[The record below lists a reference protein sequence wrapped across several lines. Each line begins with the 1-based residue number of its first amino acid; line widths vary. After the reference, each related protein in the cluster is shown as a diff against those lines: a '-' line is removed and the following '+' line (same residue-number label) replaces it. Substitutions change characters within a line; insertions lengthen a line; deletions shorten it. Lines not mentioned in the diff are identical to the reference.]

1 MKFSTL
7 TIVSVLTGKQLGRI
21 DDVYKILD
29 FMTSDAIF
37 THQIPRAMK
46 TCRPNLRKQFPDLA
60 AGIDPAVITEGT
72 AAAISATIVE
82 KFGPELEVASLPVG
96 EWQPKDPIEELLEQ
110 RQQIEDPE

>member
-7 TIVSVLTGKQLGRI
+7 TVATVISGKLLARI

-29 FMTSDAIF
+29 FMTNDAIF

-60 AGIDPAVITEGT
+60 AGIDPAAITEGT

-82 KFGPELEVASLPVG
+82 KFGPELEVAPLPVG